1 MDSEERR
8 FRSLDFLLDYS
19 KGTLWWVHN
28 DIWAKEIP
36 DFQMPKRKSNKKH
49 PGLSLARKKVS
60 GLYSKIPMLI
70 GSSRSCCRAAK
81 CLTVW
86 HMSPEGSPHYDKPGY
101 FSVLRP
107 CGLRFNEF
115 GRADRITMNVVKPRL
130 DRDEAKRL
138 DEMLAGEEVRH
149 G

>member
-8 FRSLDFLLDYS
+8 FKALDFLLDYS

-28 DIWAKEIP
+28 DIWERAIP
-36 DFQMPKRKSNKKH
+36 HFQIPKRKSNKQH

-70 GSSRSCCRAAK
+70 GTSRSCCRAGK

-86 HMSPEGSPHYDKPGY
+86 HISPEGTYHHDKPSF

-107 CGLRFNEF
+107 YGLRLDEF
-115 GRADRITMNVVKPRL
+115 GRADRITMNAAKPRL
-130 DRDEAKRL
+130 DRDEAKQL
-138 DEMLAGEEVRH
+138 DAILAGEEVCH